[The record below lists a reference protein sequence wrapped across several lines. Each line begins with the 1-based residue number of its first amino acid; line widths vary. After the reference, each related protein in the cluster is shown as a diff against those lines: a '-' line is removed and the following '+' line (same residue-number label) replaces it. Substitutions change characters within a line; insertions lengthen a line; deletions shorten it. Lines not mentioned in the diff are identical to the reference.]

1 MKDLHELP
9 KLRDSVSFLY
19 IEHAI
24 IEQQDS
30 AIVMIQESGQVP
42 VPVSA
47 VTCLMIG
54 PGTTMTHA
62 AIRALADNGCMVV
75 WCGERGAKFYAAGQ
89 GETRSAKNILIQAQY
104 CMDEKLHMQVV
115 RKMYEIRFPK
125 IKCDG
130 LTLQQI
136 RGIEGVRMRKAY
148 QQAAKQNGIT
158 WKARKYKNTNWDDSD
173 DINKA
178 LSEANAILYSICQ
191 AAIIS
196 LGYSTALGFIHTG
209 KALSFVYDIADLY
222 KADMTIPAAF
232 EAVKKYPNDYST
244 QIRRIC
250 RGYFHRQGLM
260 KRIAGDLSSL
270 FHEEGNEQIEALSTG
285 NLWDEDGNEIDGDKN
300 YGSGE

>member
-1 MKDLHELP
+1 
-9 KLRDSVSFLY
+9 
-19 IEHAI
+19 
-24 IEQQDS
+24 
-30 AIVMIQESGQVP
+30 
-42 VPVSA
+42 
-47 VTCLMIG
+47 
-54 PGTTMTHA
+54 
-62 AIRALADNGCMVV
+62 
-75 WCGERGAKFYAAGQ
+75 
-89 GETRSAKNILIQAQY
+89 
-104 CMDEKLHMQVV
+104 
-115 RKMYEIRFPK
+115 
-125 IKCDG
+125 
-130 LTLQQI
+130 
-136 RGIEGVRMRKAY
+136 MRKAY

-285 NLWDEDGNEIDGDKN
+285 NLWDEDGNEIDGGKN

>member
-24 IEQQDS
+24 VEQQDS
-30 AIVMIQESGQVP
+30 AIVIIKESGRVP
-42 VPVSA
+42 APVSSI
-47 VTCLMIG
+47 TCLMIG
-54 PGTTMTHA
+54 PGTTITHA
-62 AIRALADNGCMVV
+62 AIRALADNGCVVV
-75 WCGERGAKFYAAGQ
+75 WCGERGAKFYASGQ
-89 GETRSAKNILIQAQY
+89 GETRSAKNLLLQAKY
-104 CMDEKLHMQVV
+104 CMDTELHMQIV

-125 IKCDG
+125 INCKG

-136 RGIEGVRMRKAY
+136 RGLEGVRMRKAY

-158 WKARKYKNTNWDDSD
+158 WKVRKYKTVNWDDSD

-178 LSEANAILYSICQ
+178 LSQANAILYSVCQ

-196 LGYSTALGFIHTG
+196 LGYSPALGFIHTG
-209 KALSFVYDIADLY
+209 KLLSFVYDLADLY

-232 EAVKKYPNDYST
+232 EAVKNFPDDYST

-250 RGYFHRQGLM
+250 RKYFHCRGLM
-260 KRIAGDLSSL
+260 KRIAADLSSL
-270 FHEEGNEQIEALSTG
+270 FHEEDNEQVEALVTG
-285 NLWDEDGNEIDGDKN
+285 NLWDDSGQEVQGGKN
-300 YGSGE
+300 YGGRE

>member
-24 IEQQDS
+24 VEQQDS
-30 AIVMIQESGQVP
+30 AIVIIKESGRVP
-42 VPVSA
+42 APVSSI
-47 VTCLMIG
+47 TCLMIG
-54 PGTTMTHA
+54 PGTTITHA

-75 WCGERGAKFYAAGQ
+75 WCGERGAKFYASGQ
-89 GETRSAKNILIQAQY
+89 GETRSAKNLLLQAKY
-104 CMDEKLHMQVV
+104 CMDTELHMQIV

-125 IKCDG
+125 INCKG

-136 RGIEGVRMRKAY
+136 RGLEGVRMRKAY

-158 WKARKYKNTNWDDSD
+158 WKVRKYKTVNWDDSD

-178 LSEANAILYSICQ
+178 LSQANAILYSVCQ

-196 LGYSTALGFIHTG
+196 LGYSPVLGFIHTG
-209 KALSFVYDIADLY
+209 KLLSFVYDLADLY

-232 EAVKKYPNDYST
+232 EAVKKFPDDYST

-250 RGYFHRQGLM
+250 RKYFHCQGLM
-260 KRIAGDLSSL
+260 KRIATDLSSL
-270 FHEEGNEQIEALSTG
+270 FHEDDNEQVEALVTG
-285 NLWDEDGNEIDGDKN
+285 NLWDDSGQEVQGGKN
-300 YGSGE
+300 YGGRE